1 AEDQSSQQS
10 KQNDEQSS
18 PPSDNQNQNANQ
30 QKEPLSARTKPP
42 PDRSPSLSG
51 VFNTMASMLKWL
63 ILLGLLAFIA
73 FFVVRNLDAI
83 LAWWDSLFADDDR
96 EPSEQQ
102 PSTKKKLEPET
113 PPRPFASFRNPVGD
127 PDPRRVVV
135 VTFQALE
142 AWCREQGV
150 ERSPD
155 ETPSEFVRRVAV
167 QFPTLGQSAVQVVD
181 AYNRIVYGRAAAA
194 KDDVEA
200 ASSVWQV
207 FAGGIRTS

>member
-1 AEDQSSQQS
+1 
-10 KQNDEQSS
+10 
-18 PPSDNQNQNANQ
+18 
-30 QKEPLSARTKPP
+30 
-42 PDRSPSLSG
+42 
-51 VFNTMASMLKWL
+51 MLKWL
-63 ILLGLLAFIA
+63 IFLGLFAFIA
-73 FFVVRNLDAI
+73 IFIFRNLDAI
-83 LAWWDSLFADDDR
+83 MAWWDSLFAEEDR
-96 EPSEQQ
+96 ETTAQQ
-102 PSTKKKLEPET
+102 PSPKKLQPET
-113 PPRPFASFRNPVGD
+113 PPRPFSSFRNPVGD
-127 PDPRRVVV
+127 PDPRKVVV

-167 QFPTLGQSAVQVVD
+167 QFPTLGQSAIQVVD

-194 KDDVEA
+194 KNDVEA